1 MDKNPSLTT
10 QRLNLRLFTL
20 DDAPAVQ
27 RLVGDREI
35 ALNTAN
41 IPHPYEDGMAEGW
54 INRHLQDFEE
64 GKLLNLAITLLSD
77 NSLIGA
83 IGLVLKPE
91 QSVAELGY
99 WVGKPWWGQGYATEA
114 SRAIV
119 DHGFRKLGLARIYAQ
134 CFSRNHAS
142 ARVLEKAGMIKEG
155 HLRKHF
161 KKWDEFVDIEVF
173 GVLKEEHEGKP

>member
-1 MDKNPSLTT
+1 MDKNPSIAT
-10 QRLNLRLFTL
+10 QRLHLRLFTL
-20 DDAPAVQ
+20 EDAPVVQ
-27 RLVGDREI
+27 RLVGEREI

-54 INRHLQDFEE
+54 INRHLPDYEE
-64 GKLLNLAITLLSD
+64 GKLLNFAITLLSD
-77 NSLIGA
+77 HSLIGA
-83 IGLVLKPE
+83 VGLVIKPE
-91 QSVAELGY
+91 QGIAELGY

-114 SRAIV
+114 SKAVV

-134 CFSRNHAS
+134 CFSRNPAS

-173 GVLKEEHEGKP
+173 GVLKEEYGGKS